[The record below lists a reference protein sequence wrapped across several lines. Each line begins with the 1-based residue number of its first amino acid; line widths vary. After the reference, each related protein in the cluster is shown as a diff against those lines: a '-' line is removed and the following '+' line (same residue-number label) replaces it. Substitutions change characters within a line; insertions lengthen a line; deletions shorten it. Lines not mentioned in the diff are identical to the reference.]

1 MFFLDS
7 DRDIYSLVSTDP
19 KRAEIEQIKLFAEH
33 LYGVED
39 IKSHFS
45 EISRISACV
54 YGQSIF
60 DKNMIERMYIQADY
74 FGYRKELTEELINN
88 IANAGSF
95 TEADDLLENI
105 STLKRYFDVNDCTL
119 LLDKISQNDQFTN
132 NYNYNRI
139 KEKIQ

>member
-1 MFFLDS
+1 M
-7 DRDIYSLVSTDP
+7 
-19 KRAEIEQIKLFAEH
+19 
-33 LYGVED
+33 
-39 IKSHFS
+39 
-45 EISRISACV
+45 
-54 YGQSIF
+54 
-60 DKNMIERMYIQADY
+60 
-74 FGYRKELTEELINN
+74 TEELINN

>member
-1 MFFLDS
+1 M
-7 DRDIYSLVSTDP
+7 
-19 KRAEIEQIKLFAEH
+19 
-33 LYGVED
+33 
-39 IKSHFS
+39 
-45 EISRISACV
+45 
-54 YGQSIF
+54 
-60 DKNMIERMYIQADY
+60 
-74 FGYRKELTEELINN
+74 TEELINN

-105 STLKRYFDVNDCTL
+105 STLKRYFDFNDCTL